1 MQTNFNKEQI
11 DSAFKDLDSLKER
24 SRNMVAIAE
33 QIKSKLARKELN
45 VESDEIKE
53 IQAVMFNMGIRG
65 AADFSS

>member
-1 MQTNFNKEQI
+1 MQSSYNQEQI
-11 DSAFKDLDSLKER
+11 TNAFQDLESLKER

-53 IQAVMFNMGIRG
+53 I
-65 AADFSS
+65 